1 MQPEPSFAGEHGS
14 RLGFLSYSH
23 ADFAAAGELR
33 ERLRA
38 AGLAVF
44 KDDASIRI
52 GDRWF
57 EQLEAALTR
66 SDWFLVL
73 VGRDGIAGW
82 VGAETQVALARHF
95 STRGDVLRLPIVPL
109 LLADAGVET
118 LPPFLALF
126 QAARWAPGQDLPEE
140 LISTLRAAQP
150 RFAPTSLGPDECPY
164 RGLSAFRSQDSH
176 LFFGRSAE
184 TLHAISLIGD
194 KSAHPANPERPAPQ
208 AAGRDY
214 RRWLQVEGNSG
225 SGKSSLVQAGMLPMI
240 ERGALWP
247 RTGISHW
254 RIIGPMLPGTDPVT
268 NLAEAL
274 ERALRAELGGEARFD
289 LQALR
294 DRLRSPE
301 PAALALLL
309 RQHRPH
315 RQRENGRYLLVID
328 QFEELITFAEP
339 QARQAFDAQV
349 AHALADPECPLFVIS
364 TVRSD
369 FLDRFEQVPRLY
381 ELYSTQ
387 CERYPLPAIGTQG
400 LREAIEMPSR
410 LAEVDASE
418 VASQILADARDEPGA
433 LPLAENALTALW
445 YEARR
450 DAQGR
455 RCLSGEVYEQRG
467 RLVGMLSQGA
477 DALLERAERELPGK
491 GRRGALEL
499 LLALTR
505 INPDGRHTRQR
516 LPYEEAVRAA
526 DSGRFS
532 PAGEKVLRLLA
543 GERAANQPSDQ
554 DAQVLRLVTIE
565 DLRHADGGV
574 DARVVDLIH
583 ETLIRARGSG
593 SDRQPY
599 WPTLF
604 AYVQAHRDRPLL
616 RQQLTY
622 RAERWLHA
630 PPHLRWRHLAF
641 AGGWWDMRRLPLA
654 PRSAEGRFLRASRL
668 ASAAAALFVVLPLAT
683 IALSASWAAANHLPF
698 VYAFTQLKWYAGFA
712 PMPEVV
718 AVPPGRFTMGCKPGR
733 DDVLGA
739 SCDKQSATDK
749 PLPAVAAVLTSA
761 CAIGKYEVTFEQFD
775 YFVWSTGGKGFGASN
790 FPSDAGWGRGRRPV
804 INVSWS
810 DAQRYVQWLSD
821 KTGQNWRLPT
831 EAEWER
837 AARGGSDDTAFWWGN
852 DIGEGRANC
861 KGCDKRFGGE
871 RTAPVG
877 SYACNPY
884 GVCDTAGNVWEWVQD
899 RVGSSDDPARVMRG
913 GSWAIPGGARAAARF
928 GGRLDGRNL
937 GLGFRV
943 CRGQPIG

>member
-1 MQPEPSFAGEHGS
+1 MQVESPITDGEGS

-23 ADFAAAGELR
+23 ADFAAASELR

-44 KDDASIRI
+44 KDDSSIRS
-52 GDRWF
+52 GERWF
-57 EQLEAALTR
+57 EQLETALTR
-66 SDWFLVL
+66 SQWFLVL
-73 VGRDGIAGW
+73 VGRGGIGGW

-95 STRGDVLRLPIVPL
+95 SARGDVLRLPIVPL
-109 LLADAGVET
+109 LLDDAGIDA

-126 QAARWAPGQDLPEE
+126 QAARWAPGQALPEE
-140 LISTLRAAQP
+140 LLATLRAAQP
-150 RFAPTSLGPDECPY
+150 RFAPSLLGPDECPY
-164 RGLSAFRSQDSH
+164 RGLSAFRAQDSH

-194 KSAHPANPERPAPQ
+194 KSAHPANPERPMPL

-247 RTGISHW
+247 RTGIAHW
-254 RIIGPMLPGTDPVT
+254 RIVGPMLPGTDPVT

-274 ERALRAELGGEARFD
+274 QRAIRAERGDGVQLD
-289 LQALR
+289 LQTLR
-294 DRLRSPE
+294 DRLRGPE
-301 PAALALLL
+301 PDGLALLL
-309 RQHRPH
+309 RQYRPD
-315 RQRENGRYLLVID
+315 RQQESGRYLLVID

-339 QARQAFDAQV
+339 PARQAFDTQV

-369 FLDRFEQVPRLY
+369 FLDRFEQLPRLY

-387 CERYPLPAIGTQG
+387 CERYPLPAIGAQG

-418 VASQILADARDEPGA
+418 VASQIIADARDEPGA

-477 DALLERAERELPGK
+477 DALLDRAERELPGK

-543 GERAANQPSDQ
+543 GERAPNQPSDQ
-554 DAQVLRLVTIE
+554 GAQVLRLVTIE
-565 DLRHADGGV
+565 QLRDAGAGAE
-574 DARVVDLIH
+574 ARVVDLIH

-604 AYVQAHRDRPLL
+604 DYVQAHRDRPLL

-630 PPHLRWRHLAF
+630 PPYRRWRQLAF
-641 AGGWWDMRRLPLA
+641 AGGWWDMRQLPLA
-654 PRSAEGRFLRASRL
+654 PQSAEARFLRASRY
-668 ASAAAALFVVLPLAT
+668 ASAAAALFVVLPMALL
-683 IALSASWAAANHLPF
+683 ALSAAWAATNHLPF
-698 VYAFTQLKWYAGFA
+698 VYAFTQFKWYAGLA
-712 PMPEVV
+712 PLPEVV
-718 AVPPGRFTMGCKPGR
+718 PVPPGSFVMGCKPGR
-733 DDVLGA
+733 DDVQGA
-739 SCDKQSATDK
+739 TCDKPSATDR
-749 PLPAVAAVLTSA
+749 PLPAIPVTSTGA
-761 CAIGKYEVTFEQFD
+761 CSIGKYEVTFEQFD

-810 DAQRYVQWLSD
+810 DAQRYVQWLSA
-821 KTGQNWRLPT
+821 KTGQTWRLPT
-831 EAEWER
+831 EIEWER
-837 AARGGSDDTAFWWGN
+837 AARGGSDDTAYWWGK
-852 DIGEGRANC
+852 DIGQQRANC
-861 KGCDKRFGGE
+861 KGCDERFGGE

-899 RVGSSDDPARVMRG
+899 RMGGEGDPTRVMRG
-913 GSWAIPGGARAAARF
+913 GSWALPGGARAAARF
-928 GGRLDGRNL
+928 SGRPDGRNV

-943 CRGQPIG
+943 CRASAPG